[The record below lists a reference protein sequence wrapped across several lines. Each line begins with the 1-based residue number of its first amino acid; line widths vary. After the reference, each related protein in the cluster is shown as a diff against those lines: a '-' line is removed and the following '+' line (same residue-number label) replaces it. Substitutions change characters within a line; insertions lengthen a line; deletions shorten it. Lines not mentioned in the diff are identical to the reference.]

1 MTERKITRTEVVLR
15 HIVHQSYSLAG
26 VVDSDMS
33 EAMVISAKMSIAEI
47 QGLVS
52 MLLVDILEGG
62 PDDEVELPF

>member
-1 MTERKITRTEVVLR
+1 
-15 HIVHQSYSLAG
+15 
-26 VVDSDMS
+26 MS

-62 PDDEVELPF
+62 SDDEVELPF